1 MRQVRIFDTTLRD
14 GEQCPGASMNAREK
28 LEVAQQLARL
38 RVDVIE
44 AGFPFS
50 SPGDFES
57 VRQIAREVHGPI
69 ICGLARARFDDID
82 ATAEAVRDAARP
94 RIHTFIATSDI
105 HLKHKLRKTRD
116 EVLEMAVAAVKRA
129 KSHVEDV
136 EFSPEDA
143 TRSDREYLCRVVEA
157 AVKAGATTINIPD
170 TVGYTTPGEY
180 AELLRELLTRVPAL
194 DNVTLSVHC
203 HDDLGMAV
211 ANSLAAVEVGAGQ
224 IECTINGI
232 GERAGNTSL
241 EEVVMA
247 IHTRRDRYQVTTG
260 VETREIYKASR
271 LVSHITGFPVPPN
284 KAIVGSNAFAHAAG
298 IHQDGVL
305 KEQSTY
311 EIMRPETIGL
321 DSNRLVL
328 TSRSGRHAFRVRLRA
343 LGYELSDAELD
354 RAYSRFLEIADKK
367 KEVFDADLEAMMSD
381 HHAPAPEE
389 YQLEYM
395 TVMTSLEGVPT
406 ATLRIRRGEES
417 KIDAATGVGTVD
429 AIYNAIKKIIPVEH
443 RLVDYVVSAVT
454 GGTDALGEVMVKLA
468 TEHNVF
474 TGRGS
479 ALDILEASAKAYL
492 QAINKIVYYTSHRA
506 HDKRIAAQ
514 L

>member
-1 MRQVRIFDTTLRD
+1 
-14 GEQCPGASMNAREK
+14 
-28 LEVAQQLARL
+28 
-38 RVDVIE
+38 
-44 AGFPFS
+44 
-50 SPGDFES
+50 
-57 VRQIAREVHGPI
+57 
-69 ICGLARARFDDID
+69 
-82 ATAEAVRDAARP
+82 
-94 RIHTFIATSDI
+94 
-105 HLKHKLRKTRD
+105 
-116 EVLEMAVAAVKRA
+116 MAVAAVRLA
-129 KSHVEDV
+129 RSHVEDV

-143 TRSDREYLCRVVEA
+143 TRSDREFLCRVVEA
-157 AVKAGATTINIPD
+157 AIQAGATTINIPD
-170 TVGYTTPGEY
+170 TVGYTTPGEFQ
-180 AELLRELLTRVPAL
+180 ELLRELRRRVPAL
-194 DNVTLSVHC
+194 DNVVLSVHC
-203 HDDLGMAV
+203 HDDLGLAV

-241 EEVVMA
+241 EEIVMA
-247 IHTRRDRYQVTTG
+247 LHTRRDRVGATTG
-260 VETREIYKASR
+260 VDTREIYKSSR

-305 KEQSTY
+305 KEKSTY
-311 EIMRPETIGL
+311 EIMTPETIGL

-328 TSRSGRHAFRVRLRA
+328 TSRSGRHAFRVRMQA
-343 LGYELSDAELD
+343 LGYELSDEELD

-381 HHAPAPEE
+381 HLFPAPEE
-389 YQLEYM
+389 YRLEYM

-429 AIYNAIKKIIPVEH
+429 AIYNAIQKIVPVEH

-492 QAINKIVYYTSHRA
+492 QAINKLVYYTSQRA
-506 HDKRIAAQ
+506 DDKRIVAQ
-514 L
+514 V